1 MGMNGPVS
9 RTTLSIEQLRKI
21 LDRMEEKNYAIVIE
35 NIDLKEQISELK
47 E

>member
-1 MGMNGPVS
+1 MNGPVS